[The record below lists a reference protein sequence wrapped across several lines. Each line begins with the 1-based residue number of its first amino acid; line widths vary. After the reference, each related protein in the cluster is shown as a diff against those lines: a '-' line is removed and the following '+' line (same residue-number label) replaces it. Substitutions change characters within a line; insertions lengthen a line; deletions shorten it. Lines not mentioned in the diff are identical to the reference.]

1 MEGRLSCTRLAA
13 VRCQHPDRLD
23 MDLAP
28 HADQRQHTRDCA
40 ACDMAGHDLVHAD
53 QPRLGRSPSL
63 GHWHRRVEERRDYRK
78 QQIGA
83 VHNRHVRS
91 AGEHR
96 EL

>member
-1 MEGRLSCTRLAA
+1 MNFG
-13 VRCQHPDRLD
+13 
-23 MDLAP
+23 
-28 HADQRQHTRDCA
+28 DCA
-40 ACDMAGHDLVHAD
+40 ACDMADYDLVHAG
-53 QPRLGRSPSL
+53 QPRLGHSPVLIACSPSL

-83 VHNRHVRS
+83 VHNRYVRG

>member
-1 MEGRLSCTRLAA
+1 MHESHQQSAIGFHQF
-13 VRCQHPDRLD
+13 VRHLHPRN
-23 MDLAP
+23 
-28 HADQRQHTRDCA
+28 CA
-40 ACDMAGHDLVHAD
+40 ACDMAGHDLVHAG